1 MVTVLILAGVIYGIL
16 KQIISLKNGKQNNQ

>member
-16 KQIISLKNGKQNNQ
+16 KLIISLRNGKENNQ